1 MEEKYIDIPQEKFE
15 FANMGDRI
23 TDKKFDTKPIGYFK
37 DAFIRFCKNK
47 ASVVAAIIIGIII
60 LYALLVPLFAS
71 DKRETLLD
79 VNYLKK
85 GPRSTLVK
93 EITNNQLMNGGTKK
107 DLVQNSLIYEI
118 AKGVDAENGIRGETI
133 SLAESM
139 ESKYSPINKIYKSY
153 TALRGTVEA
162 TYYTTNLDAYVGV
175 GFVFL
180 QIPQDE
186 YKRIQEYEEATGL
199 KILYPLIDEE
209 SDYYFST
216 DPTNAANYWY
226 KAVTDRCKKSVQKN
240 YGMLTP
246 VLTGE
251 DGKPVYVTE
260 YDENLV
266 LEDNYLR
273 DDQGNVRYW
282 RYIGG
287 GNADTAEYKVRVLY
301 YNYYIYKNGFEPNYL
316 FGTDSQGYD
325 LAVRMASGLR
335 LSLMLS
341 VVVSFINFII
351 GALYGAVEGYYGGII
366 DLALE
371 RVSDILNGVPFI
383 IVATLFQMHLA
394 QKVGAI
400 PSLIFAFVLT
410 GWIGTAYRVRAQFY
424 RFKNQE
430 YVMAARTLGA
440 SDNRIIWK
448 HIFPN
453 TLGTIITSSVL
464 VIPGTIFSESM
475 LSFLG
480 IVNLGGSKTTSLG
493 TLLSDASS
501 IWTMYPHLMIFP
513 ATVISLLMICFNLFG
528 NGLRDAFN
536 PTLRGADE

>member
-1 MEEKYIDIPQEKFE
+1 MEDKYIDIPQEKFE

-85 GPRSTLVK
+85 GPRSALIK
-93 EITNNQLMNGGTKK
+93 DITNNKLMNGGTKK
-107 DLVQNSLIYEI
+107 ELVQNSYIYEI
-118 AKGVDAENGIRGETI
+118 AKGVDAENGIRGESV
-133 SLAESM
+133 SLVDSLG
-139 ESKYSPINKIYKSY
+139 SKYSPINKVYKSY

-162 TYYTTNLDAYVGV
+162 TYYSTNLDAYLGV

-180 QIPQDE
+180 QIPQVE
-186 YKRIQEYEEATGL
+186 YKKIQEYEETTGL

-246 VLTGE
+246 VLTGD
-251 DGKPVYVTE
+251 DGKPIYVTD

-366 DLALE
+366 DLTLE
-371 RVSDILNGVPFI
+371 RVSDILSGVPFI

-394 QKVGAI
+394 QKVGPVA
-400 PSLIFAFVLT
+400 SLIFAFVLT
-410 GWIGTAYRVRAQFY
+410 GWIGTAYRVRSQFY

>member
-1 MEEKYIDIPQEKFE
+1 MEDKYIDIPQEKFE

-47 ASVVAAIIIGIII
+47 ASVGAAIIIGIII

-85 GPRSTLVK
+85 GPRSALIK
-93 EITNNQLMNGGTKK
+93 DITNNKLMNGGTKK
-107 DLVQNSLIYEI
+107 ELVQNSYIYEI
-118 AKGVDAENGIRGETI
+118 AKGVDAENGIRGESV
-133 SLAESM
+133 SLVDSLG
-139 ESKYSPINKIYKSY
+139 SKYSPINKVYKSY

-162 TYYTTNLDAYVGV
+162 TYYSTNLDAYLGV

-180 QIPQDE
+180 QIPQVE
-186 YKRIQEYEEATGL
+186 YKKIQEYEETTGL

-246 VLTGE
+246 VLTGD
-251 DGKPVYVTE
+251 DGKPIYVTD

-366 DLALE
+366 DLTLE
-371 RVSDILNGVPFI
+371 RVSDILSGVPFI

-394 QKVGAI
+394 QKVGPVA
-400 PSLIFAFVLT
+400 SLIFAFVLT
-410 GWIGTAYRVRAQFY
+410 GWIGTAYRVRSQFY